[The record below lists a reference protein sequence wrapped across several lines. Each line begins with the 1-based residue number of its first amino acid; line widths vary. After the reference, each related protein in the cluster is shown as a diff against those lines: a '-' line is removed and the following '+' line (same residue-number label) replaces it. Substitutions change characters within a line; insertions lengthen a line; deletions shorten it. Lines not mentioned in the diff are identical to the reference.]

1 MIINYLNYCVVPKY
15 SEIFEKNV
23 TDEEF
28 VALLSSIPCGK
39 AIFILSRFESL
50 QRECIKNDEKAVD
63 LYLSLKEFHFLHIL
77 TLGGDNKNTYNNYK
91 LITCPNAIF
100 MLEKL
105 ALRYCPICNISVVTL
120 DDILT
125 IMDLLLCINE
135 KLPEDDVINH
145 EVEFLYLT
153 LFYNDTKKIANQIA
167 RSYYIFSEIIK
178 ENPSLAIF
186 IEECNKKSGFSVED
200 RLTVLFASLTNTIP
214 REFTIRDVFYNYS
227 IVPID
232 GFDAKGLSDVYIRVM
247 QSLSCDYGEMRSEV
261 EKILDLEWNFE
272 PFYRKPFL
280 KIGDELY
287 PLAEPF
293 VVYQMWEGLYWNLR
307 YTLPADGERFM
318 TQFGTLFESYVREIT
333 QAAVSE
339 SGLALFQDEFF
350 YYRNKNK
357 IASSDCYFRVE
368 NTIVVVEAKAKSPS
382 SGTLTKFNRGEIEK
396 EVDDLIV
403 SPVNQALARLE
414 EITSRNVVLGS
425 KEKQFF
431 SNIKE
436 VIILSVSIEKVQPI
450 GELLAPIDKSL
461 AEEMSVAKVTAYHN
475 VNIEEFEII
484 CDLLESKT
492 MELSSILTD
501 WYQCQ
506 RKDKLSAV
514 LLRNYLHENKIS
526 YNSSK
531 RVLQI
536 FDEVNKKMYKRTF
549 DEEMPNR

>member
-1 MIINYLNYCVVPKY
+1 
-15 SEIFEKNV
+15 
-23 TDEEF
+23 
-28 VALLSSIPCGK
+28 
-39 AIFILSRFESL
+39 
-50 QRECIKNDEKAVD
+50 
-63 LYLSLKEFHFLHIL
+63 
-77 TLGGDNKNTYNNYK
+77 
-91 LITCPNAIF
+91 
-100 MLEKL
+100 
-105 ALRYCPICNISVVTL
+105 
-120 DDILT
+120 
-125 IMDLLLCINE
+125 MDLLLCINE

-178 ENPSLAIF
+178 ENPSLASF

-214 REFTIRDVFYNYS
+214 REFNIRDVFYNYS

-280 KIGDELY
+280 KIGDDLY

-318 TQFGTLFESYVREIT
+318 TQFGISFESYVREIT

-339 SGLALFQDEFF
+339 SNGLALFQDEFF
-350 YYRNKNK
+350 YYHNKNR

-382 SGTLTKFNRGEIEK
+382 SRTLTTFNREEIEK
-396 EVDDLIV
+396 EVDELIL
-403 SPVNQALARLE
+403 SPVNQVLARLE
-414 EITSRNVVLGS
+414 EITSCNVALDP
-425 KEKQFF
+425 KERQFF

-436 VIILSVSIEKVQPI
+436 IIILSVSMEKVQPI
-450 GELLAPIDKSL
+450 GELLLPIDKSL
-461 AEEMSVAKVTAYHN
+461 AEKMSVAKVTAYHN
-475 VNIEEFEII
+475 VNIEEYEII

-492 MELSSILTD
+492 MKLSNILAN

-506 RKDKLSAV
+506 RKDRLSAV

-531 RVLQI
+531 RVMQI
-536 FDEVNKKMYKRTF
+536 FDDVNKKMYKRTF
-549 DEEMPNR
+549 GEEMPNR